1 MLSKQ
6 AIGSKNDFLNLL
18 IRSSQRKPKR
28 KTRRR
33 SKSFCRWLF
42 QHEDLLLLKMM
53 VQAAEMA
60 PLEVAWTQM
69 MYGKHAFWIDLHY
82 VFGATKFVC
91 AFFYKDSET
100 DVYLTT
106 NVPEDMM
113 EFRLSYEMWR
123 VGKWAVRVTNVRHTH
138 VVRIVGTLGKF
149 EFLILLI
156 YY

>member
-33 SKSFCRWLF
+33 RSKSFCRCLF
-42 QHEDLLLLKMM
+42 QHEDMLLLM

-60 PLEVAWTQM
+60 PLEAAWTQM
-69 MYGKHAFWIDLHY
+69 MYGKHAFWIDLRY